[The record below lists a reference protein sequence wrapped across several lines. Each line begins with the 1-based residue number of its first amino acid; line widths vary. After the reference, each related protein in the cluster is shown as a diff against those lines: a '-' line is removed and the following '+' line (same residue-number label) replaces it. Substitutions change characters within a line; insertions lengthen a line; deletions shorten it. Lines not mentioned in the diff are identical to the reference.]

1 MIDLKKLQSL
11 IQRTPEEKNYPKH
24 VIINLF
30 PLNSSKENKKT
41 DFEKLLK
48 IFYEIIEAQKEK
60 NIPILTINLGKK
72 EDIDE
77 VRMFKECQILF
88 NKAIETKTN
97 VTFFG
102 RWYDLEGQLVEE
114 IKKVNNETNDFD
126 HFFLNICI
134 NYNSQQEIADASR
147 VIIRKVLQ
155 EKMDI
160 DSITPE
166 TFKENVY
173 SSYFMPPDLII
184 EPDNKFRGTFLWDSP
199 ESVVIHLNKPI
210 LQITKVDFVK
220 AVEKYGGKL

>member
-11 IQRTPEEKNYPKH
+11 LQKTPVDKNYPKH
-24 VIINLF
+24 VVLNLF
-30 PLNSSKENKKT
+30 SLNSTEENKKI
-41 DFEKLLK
+41 DFEKLVVILD
-48 IFYEIIEAQKEK
+48 EIIDAQKEK
-60 NIPILTINLGKK
+60 NIPILTISLGSK

-77 VRMFKECQILF
+77 ILLYEHCKKLLQ
-88 NKAIETKTN
+88 KAIEHKIN
-97 VTFFG
+97 ITFFG
-102 RWYDLEGQLVEE
+102 RWYDLMGQLVEE
-114 IKKVNNETNDFD
+114 IKRVDKETNDFD

-147 VIIRKVLQ
+147 VIIRKIML

-184 EPDNKFRGTFLWDSP
+184 EPDNKFRGTFLWDSAN
-199 ESVVIHLNKPI
+199 STVIQLNKKI
-210 LQITKVDFVK
+210 LEINKNDFVK
-220 AVEKYGGKL
+220 AIEKFAGK